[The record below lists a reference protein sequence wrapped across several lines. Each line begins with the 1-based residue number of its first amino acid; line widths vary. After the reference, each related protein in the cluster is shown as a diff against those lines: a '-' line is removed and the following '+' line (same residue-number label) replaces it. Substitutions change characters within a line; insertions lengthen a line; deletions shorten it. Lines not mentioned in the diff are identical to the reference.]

1 MPFLPTMHAIPVCPH
16 QLRATRRP
24 QRPAK
29 NSFFLIATS
38 PAITPSPAHC
48 HGWTLRR
55 RHRIAGIENE
65 ETRCCD
71 HSEG

>member
-1 MPFLPTMHAIPVCPH
+1 MHVLSTMQATQACPH
-16 QLRATRRP
+16 QLRATKRP

-38 PAITPSPAHC
+38 PAIKPSPAHC

-55 RHRIAGIENE
+55 CHRIAGMENE
-65 ETRCCD
+65 ETRCCER
-71 HSEG
+71 SES